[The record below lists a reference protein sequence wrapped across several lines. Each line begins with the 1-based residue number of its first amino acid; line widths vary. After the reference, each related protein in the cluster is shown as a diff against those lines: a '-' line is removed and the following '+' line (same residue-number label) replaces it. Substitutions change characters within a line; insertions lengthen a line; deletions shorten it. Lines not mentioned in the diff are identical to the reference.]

1 MIAPV
6 DELIERPLGRL
17 GEIVNVTGD
26 VPPVEVTGVEL
37 VAAIP
42 AVSVSDAIASV
53 VVRAAE
59 TARAKVFELV
69 APLASVAITV

>member
-1 MIAPV
+1 MAPV

-17 GEIVNVTGD
+17 GETVNVTGD
-26 VPPVEVTGVEL
+26 VPPVDVTGVEL

-59 TARAKVFELV
+59 TASAKDFELV
-69 APLASVAITV
+69 APLASVAVTV

>member
-1 MIAPV
+1 MAPV

-17 GEIVNVTGD
+17 GETVNVTGD
-26 VPPVEVTGVEL
+26 VPPVDVIGVEL

-59 TARAKVFELV
+59 TASVKVFELV
-69 APLASVAITV
+69 APLASVAVTV

>member
-1 MIAPV
+1 MAPV

-17 GEIVNVTGD
+17 GETVNVTGE
-26 VPPVEVTGVEL
+26 VPPVDVTGLEL

-59 TARAKVFELV
+59 TTSAKVFELV
-69 APLASVAITV
+69 APLASVAVTV

>member
-1 MIAPV
+1 MAPV

-17 GEIVNVTGD
+17 GETVNVTGE
-26 VPPVEVTGVEL
+26 VPPVDVTGVEL

-59 TARAKVFELV
+59 TASSKVFELV
-69 APLASVAITV
+69 APLASVAVTV

>member
-1 MIAPV
+1 MAPV

-17 GEIVNVTGD
+17 GETVNVKGE
-26 VPPVEVTGVEL
+26 VPPVDVTGVEL
-37 VAAIP
+37 VAAMP

-59 TARAKVFELV
+59 TASAKVFELV
-69 APLASVAITV
+69 APLASVAVTV

>member
-1 MIAPV
+1 MAPV

-17 GEIVNVTGD
+17 GETVNVTGE
-26 VPPVEVTGVEL
+26 VPPVDVTGVEL
-37 VAAIP
+37 EAAIP

-59 TARAKVFELV
+59 TASAKVFELV
-69 APLASVAITV
+69 APLASVAVTV